1 VAGLVTTLGSGAM
14 NNSIK
19 EIDGAA
25 TIFVIGA
32 NTTSA
37 HPVIGQ
43 RMRRAAQNGATLI
56 VINPKETDLAQVAN
70 HYIQH
75 KSGSDVALLMGM
87 CRYIIE
93 EDLHDKAYITERCE
107 NFDEFQESLATFT
120 PEYVEEICGVPW
132 EQVATVARTYAT
144 HKPAALFFAMGITQ
158 HTHGTEG
165 VMAVSNLAL
174 LTGNIGKPSSGVNP
188 LRGQNNVQ
196 GACDMGGLPN
206 YYPGYQQVTDPA
218 VREKFEKAWEIGANG
233 AEPKAA
239 NGHSPISHLSDKIG
253 LTHTEIFD
261 KIYEGEVTALY
272 MVGENPLLTEANAKH
287 VRASLEKLDF
297 FVAQDLF
304 ISETAAYAD
313 VILPAASFA
322 EKDGT
327 FTNTERRVQRVRQ
340 AIAPRGD
347 SRPDWWI
354 VCQIAQEMGAAGFD
368 FAEPSQIMDEIAAVT
383 PSYGGISHE
392 RVIGDGLQWP
402 CPTADH
408 PGTQYLHKDKFA
420 RPNGKAQFV
429 PLSYRESAEVADDE
443 YPLILST
450 DRSLYHYHS
459 ATMTRRVEGLEKLDS
474 NEWLKLSPADAAQFD
489 IENGEWVEVHSR
501 RGKVKVRAQVTD
513 ICPPGFCSMTFHFHE
528 TPTNEITSGALD
540 PVAKIPETKVAAV
553 RVEKIESSAGVG
565 EEQG

>member
-1 VAGLVTTLGSGAM
+1 MT
-14 NNSIK
+14 NSIK

-25 TIFVIGA
+25 ALFVIGA

-43 RMRRAAQNGATLI
+43 RMRRAVQNGATLI
-56 VINPKETDLAQVAN
+56 VANPKEIDLAQVAN
-70 HYIQH
+70 HFIQH
-75 KSGSDVALLMGM
+75 KPGSDVALLMGM
-87 CRYIIE
+87 CRYLIE
-93 EDLHDKAYITERCE
+93 EDLHDKAFIDERCE
-107 NFDEFQESLATFT
+107 NFEEFKGSLKPFT
-120 PEYVEEICGVPW
+120 PQFVEEICGVPW
-132 EQVATVARTYAT
+132 DQVTTVARTYAT

-158 HTHGTEG
+158 HTHGTDG

-174 LTGNIGKPSSGVNP
+174 LTGNLGKPSSGVNP

-206 YYPGYQQVTDPA
+206 YYPGYQLVTDLA
-218 VREKFEKAWEIGANG
+218 VREKFEKAWGIGEEG
-233 AEPKAA
+233 RGREAA
-239 NGHSPISHLSDKIG
+239 NGQQPSLSHLSDKIG

-287 VRASLEKLDF
+287 VREALEKLDF

-304 ISETAAYAD
+304 ISETAQYAD

-322 EKDGT
+322 EKEGT
-327 FTNTERRVQRVRQ
+327 FTNTERRVQRVRR

-354 VCQIAQEMGAAGFD
+354 ISQIAQKMGEPGFD
-368 FAEPSQIMDEIAAVT
+368 FAEPSKIMEEIAAVT
-383 PSYGGISHE
+383 PTYGGISHE
-392 RVIGDGLQWP
+392 RVEKDGLQWP
-402 CPTADH
+402 CRDEND

-429 PLSYRESAEVADDE
+429 PLKYKKSAEIADAE
-443 YPLILST
+443 YPLILTT

-459 ATMTRRVEGLEKLDS
+459 STMTRRVEGLEQLDS
-474 NEWLKLSPADAAQFD
+474 NEWLKLSPADAVQFD
-489 IENGEWVEVHSR
+489 IEDGEWVEVHSR
-501 RGKVKVRAQVTD
+501 RGKVKVRTQVTD
-513 ICPPGFCSMTFHFHE
+513 ICPPGLCSMTFHFHE
-528 TPTNEITSGALD
+528 SRTNEITNPALD
-540 PVAKIPETKVAAV
+540 PVAKIPETKVTAV
-553 RVEKIESSAGVG
+553 RVEKIG
-565 EEQG
+565 